1 MQRRDFLKVAA
12 VTATSVL
19 VPNAFAQIV
28 DSAKSANVPTVTLN
42 NGIKM
47 PIFGFGT
54 LKLGDASET
63 QKIVESAI
71 AAGYRLFDTAQ
82 SYANEEAVGAA
93 FAHAFSKDGGFK
105 REDFFIT
112 VKLFRPF
119 VSEDKAGPAYF
130 ESLKKL
136 RLDYADLF
144 LIHQPVADTYGAYRA
159 MTKLY
164 KEKAVRAIGVSNF
177 NPARL
182 MDFVQ
187 NHEIT
192 PAVNQVECHPHFQNE
207 AALLNMKELGVQM
220 EAFSPLKQ
228 GKDGILQDKVLSEIA
243 QKHGKTVPQ
252 VILRWVTQRGIV
264 AIAKAT
270 KESHIQENLAIFD
283 FELSDD
289 EMTQIKTLDKNA
301 PMLNHQDPKRIKWF
315 NERTAGQSLNR

>member
-12 VTATSVL
+12 ATAASAL
-19 VPNAFAQIV
+19 VPNVWAQTATAENP
-28 DSAKSANVPTVTLN
+28 AKVPSVTLN
-42 NGIKM
+42 NGVKM

-54 LKLGDASET
+54 LKLGDEKAT

-112 VKLFRPF
+112 IKLFRPF

-136 RLDYADLF
+136 HLDYADLF

-159 MTKLY
+159 MMKLY

-207 AALLNMKELGVQM
+207 EALVNMKELGVQM

-228 GKDGILQDKVLSEIA
+228 GRDGIFEDKVLSAIA
-243 QKHGKTVPQ
+243 QKHGKSVPQ

-264 AIAKAT
+264 AIAKST
-270 KESHIQENLAIFD
+270 KEQHLKDNLAIFD
-283 FELSDD
+283 FELTAD
-289 EMTQIKTLDKNA
+289 EMAQIKTLDTNIA
-301 PMLNHQDPKRIKWF
+301 MLNHQDPQRIKWF